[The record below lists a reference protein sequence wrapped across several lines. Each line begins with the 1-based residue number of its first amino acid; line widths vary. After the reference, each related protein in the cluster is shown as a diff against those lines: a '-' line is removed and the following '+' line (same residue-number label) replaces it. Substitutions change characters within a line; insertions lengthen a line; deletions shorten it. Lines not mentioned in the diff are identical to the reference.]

1 MKYLQWF
8 KDLKKPYQIA
18 IIILIIIGGMYLYGL
33 F

>member
-8 KDLKKPYQIA
+8 KDLKKSYQIA